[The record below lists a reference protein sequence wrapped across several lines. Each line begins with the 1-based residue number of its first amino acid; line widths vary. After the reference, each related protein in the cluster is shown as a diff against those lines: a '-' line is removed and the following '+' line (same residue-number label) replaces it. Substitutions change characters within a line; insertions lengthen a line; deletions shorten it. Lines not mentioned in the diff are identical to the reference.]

1 MASSSQRNNM
11 KSEEEFKGTCW
22 MRMREGHVI
31 VALPLAK
38 AVAEKL
44 VDKDYGRIERHTRQ
58 EHS

>member
-1 MASSSQRNNM
+1 MTSSSQRNNM
-11 KSEEEFKGTCW
+11 KSEEEFKGTGW

-44 VDKDYGRIERHTRQ
+44 VDKDYGRIERHTR
-58 EHS
+58 